1 LLMANPI
8 LEARQK
14 GKSFPDE
21 EETKLMAR
29 ATAERRVLAILV
41 GVIVGLFSICGFAQ
55 QISGDL
61 TGTVMDEKGAVVV
74 GATVEALN
82 PNTGQKIQTVT
93 RGSGEYRLTNL
104 PIGLYTV
111 TATAPNF
118 SQSVVNNVSVQ
129 LNKINTL
136 NITLKV
142 GGMATTVEVS
152 GVAPQI
158 DTTTAQL
165 STNYSDIFSG
175 NLGMASLGSGGG
187 VLNLSLLAPNV
198 TNASDM
204 GLGVGPSVGGQR
216 PRNNNFMIEGVDNNN
231 KTVTGALVV
240 VPNDAVAGFTLLE
253 NQFNAD
259 FGHSSGGQFNTV
271 VKSGTNNF
279 HGSVYEYFMNRNLN
293 AIDAI
298 YARQATPEEA
308 PKNPRYD
315 NNRYGGTFGGPI
327 IKDKLF
333 FFTNFEREPV
343 GLTGSVGAAVL
354 GPTAAG
360 VTTLNATPGLS
371 AINLGVFEKYV
382 PVAPAQSS
390 SCGPTGSGK
399 GSSPCFFTVGGAQI
413 PLGTVPIINPAFTDY
428 ENFVQSVDLNLS
440 SKDQIRGRYIY
451 NKIGELDTAA
461 NLGAFFASLPLSF
474 HLVNLSEYHTFSPT
488 VTNEFRAGFNRFA
501 ENFPVGNQLFPGLD
515 VFPNITLLDLG
526 GGLNIG
532 PDPNAPQF
540 TIQNYYELI
549 DNISWVKG
557 NHNLKFGVQMGK
569 YISPQ
574 GFTQRERGD
583 YIYNSTATFLQD
595 LSPDNFGQRSTG
607 STTYYGDQS
616 AFYWYVNDTYRVN
629 THLSINAGVRYEYT
643 TIPAGEQR
651 QALNNLASQPNLI
664 IPVVNQP
671 FVLNKLS
678 AQKDLFAP
686 RIGFAYSPGTSGN
699 TSIRAGF
706 GMATDVLYDNI
717 GILAVPPQV
726 GATINCGVQS
736 TPECPS
742 TTAGLLTP
750 NFLANGALP
759 GGGSGIKVLSLNDAI
774 NSTGAWI
781 PPHQKVPYSIQWNL
795 GIQHAFGKNYTADIR
810 YLGDRGIHLSFQ
822 DIPTQRAIP
831 TPTHSLPTYL
841 QNPGQAT
848 LDALPLTLHG
858 LASED
863 NCLPQF
869 EVSSQAAFCFVTSFL
884 PIGWSNYNGLS
895 GQLTRRFSN
904 GLMFLASYTYSRTI
918 DNSTADFFSTS
929 LTPRRPQDFQN
940 PGADK
945 AVSALN
951 RTHRFTVAA
960 YYDLPYF
967 KNGNWFAKN
976 LFGNWQISPVYTYE
990 SPEWFTVQA
999 TRDANLNGDSAPDRA
1014 IFNPNGVPG
1023 TGTDVTPLC
1032 LSSLPAGETCGVST
1046 VDSSGNV
1053 TFDSTPYVVAY
1064 LANHPNAQYIRTG
1077 AGAYA
1082 NVGRN
1087 TLAGRPTDNIDLNV
1101 TKAVSISERFKFN
1114 MGVSINNLF
1123 NHPQFIPTN
1132 PGTAGQGFGVNDVLS
1147 YNTTGATYQSL
1158 LTPGNGNFNHPEL
1171 VFPSNS
1177 RTLGLF
1183 MKLVF

>member
-1 LLMANPI
+1 
-8 LEARQK
+8 
-14 GKSFPDE
+14 
-21 EETKLMAR
+21 MAR
-29 ATAERRVLAILV
+29 ATAQRRLLAIVV

-61 TGTVMDEKGAVVV
+61 TGTVLDEKGAVVN

-82 PNTGQKIQTVT
+82 PGTGQRITTVT
-93 RGSGEYRLTNL
+93 RGSGDYHLTNL

-118 SQSVVNNVSVQ
+118 SPSVVNNVAVE
-129 LNKINTL
+129 LNKVNTL

-142 GGMATTVEVS
+142 GGTTTTVEVS

-165 STNYSDIFSG
+165 STNYGELFSG

-198 TNASDM
+198 ANASDV
-204 GLGVGPSVGGQR
+204 GLGTGPSVGGMR

-231 KTVTGALVV
+231 KTVTGALVS

-293 AIDAI
+293 AIDAV
-298 YARQATPEEA
+298 YARQAPPGTA
-308 PKNPRYD
+308 PSNPRYD

-327 IKDKLF
+327 LKDKLF
-333 FFTNFEREPV
+333 FFTDFEREPIGLV
-343 GLTGSVGAAVL
+343 GTAGAAVAA
-354 GPTAAG
+354 PTAAG
-360 VTTLNATPGLS
+360 IATLNATPGLS
-371 AINLGVFEKYV
+371 ATNLGVFEKYV
-382 PVAPAQSS
+382 PVAPVATSS
-390 SCGPTGSGK
+390 IMVAGNTIPTG
-399 GSSPCFFTVGGAQI
+399 TVT
-413 PLGTVPIINPAFTDY
+413 LINPAFENI
-428 ENFVQSVDLNLS
+428 ENFVQSVDWNLS

-451 NKIGELDTAA
+451 NQIGELDTAPQ
-461 NLGAFFASLPLSF
+461 LETFFATEPITF

-501 ENFPVGNQLFPGLD
+501 ENVPSGGGLFPGLD
-515 VFPNITLLDLG
+515 VFPNITLNDLG

-532 PDPNAPQF
+532 PDPNSPQF

-557 NHNLKFGVQMGK
+557 NHNLKFGVQLGK

-574 GFTQRERGD
+574 GFTQRARGD
-583 YIYNSTATFLQD
+583 YIYNTTQAFLED
-595 LSPDNFGQRSTG
+595 MSPDNFGQRSTG

-616 AFYWYVNDTYRVN
+616 EFYWYANDTYRVN
-629 THLSINAGVRYEYT
+629 THLSVNLGVRYEYT

-651 QALNNLASQPNLI
+651 QALNDLASQPNLI

-671 FVLNKLS
+671 FVFTRIS
-678 AQKDLFAP
+678 SQKDLFAP
-686 RIGFAYSPGTSGN
+686 RIGIAYSPGTSGN

-706 GMATDVLYDNI
+706 GIATDVLYDNI

-726 GATINCGVQS
+726 GSTINCGAPNVPQ
-736 TPECPS
+736 CPS
-742 TTAGLLTP
+742 TATGFLTP
-750 NFLANGALP
+750 NFFASGALP
-759 GGGSGIKVLSLNDAI
+759 GGGSGISVLSLNDAI

-781 PPHQKVPYSIQWNL
+781 PPQQKVPYSIQWNL

-822 DIPTQRAIP
+822 DIPTQRSIT

-841 QNPGQAT
+841 QNPGQAA
-848 LDALPLTLHG
+848 LDALPLTLNQ
-858 LASED
+858 LTSED

-869 EVSSQAAFCFVTSFL
+869 EVSSQAAFCFVTAFL
-884 PIGWSNYNGLS
+884 PIGWSNYNGVS
-895 GQLTRRFSN
+895 GQLTRRFNN

-918 DNSTADFFSTS
+918 DNSTADFFTTS
-929 LTPRRPQDFQN
+929 LTPRRPQDFQC
-940 PGADK
+940 PGCDK
-945 AVSALN
+945 AVSALS
-951 RTHRFTVAA
+951 RTNRFTVAA

-976 LFGNWQISPVYTYE
+976 LLGNWQFSPVYTYE
-990 SPEWFTVQA
+990 SPEWFTVQS
-999 TRDANLNGDSAPDRA
+999 TQDSNLNGDSAPDRA

-1023 TGTDVTPLC
+1023 TGTDVTALKN
-1032 LSSLPAGETCGVST
+1032 
-1046 VDSSGNV
+1046 SSGQ
-1053 TFDSTPYVVAY
+1053 VVAY
-1064 LANHPNAQYIRTG
+1064 LANNPNAQYIRAG
-1077 AGAYA
+1077 SGAYA
-1082 NVGRN
+1082 NVARN

-1101 TKAVSISERFKFN
+1101 TKAVSISERFKMN
-1114 MGVSINNLF
+1114 MGVAMTNVL

-1132 PGTAGQGFGVNDVLS
+1132 PLTAGQGFGVNDVLS
-1147 YNTTGATYQSL
+1147 YTTTGSTYQSL
-1158 LTPGNGNFNHPEL
+1158 VTPGRANFNQPEN
-1171 VFPSNS
+1171 VFPSNA
-1177 RTLGLF
+1177 RTLGLV